1 MKIGGMDPIPE
12 VANWPNPL
20 PSSQCDEEDF
30 FSIPSAQH
38 KRGQVISGF
47 SDELKDGNLQE
58 GPRCQHGSPNTYG
71 IAKAKDLWKVFS
83 ASVSD
88 DPRSQA
94 GQSVRF
100 SRIHQQLLGL
110 CPKRNMDSTNKE

>member
-38 KRGQVISGF
+38 KRGQVFSGF
-47 SDELKDGNLQE
+47 PMRLKMA
-58 GPRCQHGSPNTYG
+58 TF
-71 IAKAKDLWKVFS
+71 KKVPAASMVRRTRMESRKPKIFGRFS
-83 ASVSD
+83 ARALATILVHKPGSQLGSV
-88 DPRSQA
+88 
-94 GQSVRF
+94 GY
-100 SRIHQQLLGL
+100 
-110 CPKRNMDSTNKE
+110 TNNC